1 LKHDLQRR
9 FGASLS
15 DEAVEVVTSV
25 EPVFLQTAFDAMTT
39 RHGSVDAYLREVLGV
54 TPQMLAAL
62 NERLVE

>member
-1 LKHDLQRR
+1 
-9 FGASLS
+9 
-15 DEAVEVVTSV
+15 
-25 EPVFLQTAFDAMTT
+25 MTT